1 MHIPAHLVLL
11 TASALLATAASGQ
24 TTTRETVSSTGVQ
37 GTSGSASPVLSADGR
52 FVAFRSAA
60 PNLVPGDT
68 NGRNDIFVRDRV
80 TGQTTRVSV
89 DSAGVQANGD
99 STQCHLSAN
108 GRFVAFESFA
118 TNLVAGDTNGLLDI
132 FCHDR
137 QTGQTT
143 RVSLGASGQQA
154 ANQCTHCS
162 ISADGRFVTFQSP
175 DNNLV
180 PGDNCVGVDIFLR
193 DRQLGTTS
201 IVSVSNTTGQT
212 FSDRLYARIS
222 DDGNT
227 VVFDSSATDLVSND
241 TNGLGDVFAWSRL
254 NGSMTRVSLSS
265 AGQQGNGQSLEASVS
280 GTGRYVV
287 FSSAATNFG
296 GGVANTSLFDV
307 FVRDLVT
314 GQTTCAS
321 VTNGGA
327 DANLFSQR
335 GTITDDGRYV
345 TFWSGATNLIPNDTN
360 GVYDCFL
367 RDRQNATTTRVSVSS
382 AGIEGFRQS
391 TEPLIA
397 AGGRYITF
405 TGTSTNFVLPDTNG
419 SGDVFVRDLEA
430 TAVALAYGTS
440 CPGTSPFGPQAEGIG
455 QPFVGN
461 GNFAVGVWEGFP
473 SQLAILAMSLTPA
486 SIPYGPCNVLL
497 GGNVISMPASFTNIA
512 GFASTPCPIP
522 AIPAFAGLTLH
533 AQYAVFDPNGLLL
546 GNAALSQGLAI
557 TLNLP

>member
-1 MHIPAHLVLL
+1 MHVPASLTIL
-11 TASALLATAASGQ
+11 TAATLLAIGASGQ
-24 TTTRETVSSTGVQ
+24 TTTRETVSSAGVQ
-37 GTSGSASPVLSADGR
+37 GTSGCGFPVLSADGR
-52 FVAFRSAA
+52 FVAFRSAS

-68 NGRNDIFVRDRV
+68 NGRNDTFVRDRV

-162 ISADGRFVTFQSP
+162 ISADGRFVTFQSA

-180 PGDNCVGVDIFLR
+180 PGDICVGTDIFLR
-193 DRQLGTTS
+193 DRQLGTTV
-201 IVSVSNTTGQT
+201 IVSASILTGQT
-212 FSDRLYARIS
+212 FTDRQNARIS
-222 DDGNT
+222 ADGNT
-227 VVFDSSATDLVSND
+227 VVFDSAATDLVSND

-254 NGSMTRVSLSS
+254 TGSMTRVSLSS
-265 AGQQGNGQSLEASVS
+265 AGQEGNGQSLEASVS

-296 GGVANTSLFDV
+296 GGVANASQFDI

-314 GQTTCAS
+314 DQTTCAS
-321 VTNGGA
+321 LTNGGA
-327 DANLFSQR
+327 DANQFAQR
-335 GTITDDGRYV
+335 GTITDDGRFV
-345 TFWSGATNLIPNDTN
+345 TFWSGATNLISNDTN

-382 AGIEGFRQS
+382 AGIQGPGQS
-391 TEPLIA
+391 TEPMIA
-397 AGGRYITF
+397 AGGRYVTF
-405 TGTSTNFVLPDTNG
+405 TGASSNFVLPDTNG
-419 SGDVFVRDLEA
+419 TVDIFVRDLEA
-430 TAVALAYGTS
+430 TAVALAYGS
-440 CPGTSPFGPQAEGIG
+440 GCRGTSPFGPQAEGIG

-461 GNFAVGVWEGFP
+461 SNFAVGVWEGFP
-473 SQLAILAMSLTPA
+473 QQLAILAMSLTPA
-486 SIPYGPCNVLL
+486 NISYGQCNVLL
-497 GGNVISMPASFTNIA
+497 GGSAISMPSSFTTIA

-522 AIPAFAGLTLH
+522 ANPAFAGLTLY
-533 AQYAVFDPNGLLL
+533 AQYAVFDPNGLFL
-546 GNAALSQGLAI
+546 GFAALSQGLAI

>member
-11 TASALLATAASGQ
+11 TATALLATAASGQ

-37 GTSGSASPVLSADGR
+37 GTSGCGFPVLSADGR
-52 FVAFRSAA
+52 FVAFRSAS

-68 NGRNDIFVRDRV
+68 NGRNDTFVRDRV

-99 STQCHLSAN
+99 SGQSYLSAN
-108 GRFVAFESFA
+108 GRFVVFESFA
-118 TNLVAGDTNGLLDI
+118 TNLVVGDTNGLLDI

-143 RVSLGASGQQA
+143 RVNLGASGQQA
-154 ANQCTHCS
+154 ATQCTQCS

-180 PGDNCVGVDIFLR
+180 PGDICVGTDIFLR
-193 DRQLGTTS
+193 DRQLGTTV
-201 IVSVSNTTGQT
+201 IVSASILTGQT
-212 FSDRLYARIS
+212 FTSRQNARIS
-222 DDGNT
+222 ADGST
-227 VVFDSSATDLVSND
+227 VVFDSRADDLVSND
-241 TNGLGDVFAWSRL
+241 TNGQGDIFAWSRL
-254 NGSMTRVSLSS
+254 TGSMTRASLTS
-265 AGQQGNGQSLEASVS
+265 AGQEGNGESLEASVS

-296 GGVANTSLFDV
+296 GGVANGSLLDI
-307 FVRDLVT
+307 FVRDTLT
-314 GQTTCAS
+314 GQTTCANL
-321 VTNGGA
+321 TNSGA
-327 DANLFSQR
+327 DANGFGQGGS
-335 GTITDDGRYV
+335 ITDDGRYV

-419 SGDVFVRDLEA
+419 TADIFVRDLEA

-440 CPGTSPFGPQAEGIG
+440 CRGTSPFGPQAEGVG

-473 SQLAILAMSLTPA
+473 QRLAILAMGLAPA

-497 GGNVISMPASFTNIA
+497 GGTVISMPSSFTNIA

-522 AIPAFAGLTLH
+522 ANPAFAGLTLY

-546 GNAALSQGLAI
+546 GIAALSQGLAI